1 MASCYKNRI
10 FHDVFHG
17 IEAAVTSAISAI
29 FEHAQLARDQTE
41 LQDLS
46 FELAFG
52 HDFKL
57 LLICCKD
64 SLI

>member
-1 MASCYKNRI
+1 M
-10 FHDVFHG
+10 FHG

-29 FEHAQLARDQTE
+29 FEHAQLARDQTG

-57 LLICCKD
+57 LLICAKD